1 MRAAGNDVLPSWYYK
16 KGTAPN
22 KEMRIISEKLLKR
35 LTELTKL
42 SYISDLHGG
51 ASGRIISKALHEIK
65 PEEYSREEWEYAIG
79 YILGQTQHFESRE
92 AALQYL
98 YEQLNKIDQ

>member
-1 MRAAGNDVLPSWYYK
+1 
-16 KGTAPN
+16 
-22 KEMRIISEKLLKR
+22 MRIIAEKLLER
-35 LTELTKL
+35 FIELTKL

-65 PEEYSREEWEYAIG
+65 SEEYSIEEWEYAIG
-79 YILGQTQHFESRE
+79 YILGQAQHFETRE

-98 YEQLNKIDQ
+98 HEQLNKADK

>member
-1 MRAAGNDVLPSWYYK
+1 MAGKFPCHVIPVSYTHLDVYK
-16 KGTAPN
+16 
-22 KEMRIISEKLLKR
+22 RQLLKR

-65 PEEYSREEWEYAIG
+65 PEEYSIEEWEYAIG

-92 AALQYL
+92 AALQ
-98 YEQLNKIDQ
+98 